1 MWVVQDL
8 IAIKAVKVK
17 INCLMEVSGDS
28 TVSLKVK
35 EIVTML
41 RLVEYVSSW
50 VQMNY
55 NLGLRIFKLVV

>member
-1 MWVVQDL
+1 VWVVQAL
-8 IAIKAVKVK
+8 IVIKAVKVK

-28 TVSLKVK
+28 TDSLKVK

-41 RLVEYVSSW
+41 RLVELVSSW